1 MFQAV
6 IDVQWGRL
14 HDLLLQIRI
23 QIKHRGICQRPDA
36 STQTMER
43 IAPVA
48 KIIFS
53 LPLPTDI
60 KFEAE
65 VLYNFRWRIY
75 DWMHDKDP
83 AGKYL
88 FINFNPN
95 MIDRGLQRP
104 GLYANDGVHLLSSGK
119 GVMMRS
125 FRGFIHT
132 LVKRYFKRR

>member
-1 MFQAV
+1 MADLKTHFVYIHLGIQDFRRGRK
-6 IDVQWGRL
+6 IKDVLKEYDEFADWSRRM
-14 HDLLLQIRI
+14 I
-23 QIKHRGICQRPDA
+23 P
-36 STQTMER
+36 S
-43 IAPVA
+43 A

-60 KFEAE
+60 NFEAE

-104 GLYANDGVHLLSSGK
+104 GFYANDGVHLTSAGK
-119 GVMMRS
+119 GVIMRS
-125 FRGFIHT
+125 FRGFIHN
-132 LVKRYFKRR
+132 LVKRHFKRR